1 MLVRTLYAVIVALAL
16 VAGVEIGFLQWGT
29 EKTQDAGD
37 GVRGTGD
44 AEWTAAAPVPSPPRP
59 AGLGIMPA
67 PAPVVAEAPRAQPV
81 RPRKKPPAQA
91 SAADLAECARSGGPL
106 CGIPR

>member
-1 MLVRTLYAVIVALAL
+1 MLVRSLYAVIVALAL

-29 EKTQDAGD
+29 QKTQDAGY

-44 AEWTAAAPVPSPPRP
+44 RESTELPVPSSPRP
-59 AGLGIMPA
+59 VPRVLSSEHPE
-67 PAPVVAEAPRAQPV
+67 PVIAEAPRPQPV
-81 RPRKKPPAQA
+81 RRRKKPPVDA
-91 SAADLAECARSGGPL
+91 SADALAECARSGGPL